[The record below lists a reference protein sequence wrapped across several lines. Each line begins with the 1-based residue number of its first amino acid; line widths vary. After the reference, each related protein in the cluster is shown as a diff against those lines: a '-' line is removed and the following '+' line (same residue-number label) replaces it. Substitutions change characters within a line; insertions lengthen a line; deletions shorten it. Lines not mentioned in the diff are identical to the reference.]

1 MALHKPNLVRGIA
14 ASLRTLIVASFRAP
28 ATQFVMDLLRRLNP
42 TIQMLK
48 ATTFCVH
55 HSYIFA
61 LLCLLNVN
69 MGALDLSGGAA
80 DEGSESNVHAHAL
93 LHSLASIYDIMDR
106 ETKQAVY
113 KVFMYTRHITRCVCL
128 TLTPHHTTPHLKLN
142 FNSLHSTRARF
153 TAAREQ

>member
-69 MGALDLSGGAA
+69 MGALDLSGGVA

-93 LHSLASIYDIMDR
+93 LHSLASIYDLMDL

-113 KVFMYTRHITRCVCL
+113 KVCVTVDRVRPRVCYVDRGCIL
-128 TLTPHHTTPHLKLN
+128 
-142 FNSLHSTRARF
+142 
-153 TAAREQ
+153 

>member
-28 ATQFVMDLLRRLNP
+28 ASHFVLDLLRRLNP

-113 KVFMYTRHITRCVCL
+113 KVFIYIYPSYGPLCERL
-128 TLTPHHTTPHLKLN
+128 TLTPHHTSPHLTTPH
-142 FNSLHSTRARF
+142 HSRPFYRSA
-153 TAAREQ
+153 